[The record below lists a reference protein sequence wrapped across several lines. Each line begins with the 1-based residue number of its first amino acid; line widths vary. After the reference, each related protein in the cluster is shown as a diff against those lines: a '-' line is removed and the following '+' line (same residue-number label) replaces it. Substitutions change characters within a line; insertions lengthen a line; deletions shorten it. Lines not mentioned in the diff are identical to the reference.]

1 MGYLTFREVLIQ
13 FVIQNIDSFTN
24 DELEYFVD
32 YIVTKDIDLRKDKD
46 LN

>member
-1 MGYLTFREVLIQ
+1 MGYLSVREVFIE
-13 FVIQNIDSFTN
+13 FVIQNINSFTD

-32 YIVTKDIDLRKDKD
+32 YIVTKDIDLRKNKD

>member
-1 MGYLTFREVLIQ
+1 MGHLTVREVLIE
-13 FVIQNIDSFTN
+13 FVIQNIDSFTD

>member
-1 MGYLTFREVLIQ
+1 MGYLTVREVLIE
-13 FVIQNIDSFTN
+13 FVIQNIDSFTD

>member
-1 MGYLTFREVLIQ
+1 MGYLTVREVLIE
-13 FVIQNIDSFTN
+13 FVIQNIDSFTD

-32 YIVTKDIDLRKDKD
+32 YIVTKDIDLRKNKD